1 MSFPLG
7 LLLGLLL
14 GTVEGWLRRAAP
26 VAPDLLGIAVGVL
39 LLHSS
44 RRKVAAWALGLLLG
58 FSTCSADP
66 VGATLL
72 GGGIAALLLVPLR
85 EVVFLESALTQ
96 ALFGLVSAVA
106 LRSARELY
114 SWFDLAPRLPWT
126 ADSATAPLLC
136 ALLVPI
142 LVRVGG
148 ELRRMARRL
157 ADAFGAW
164 RARAGRQAS

>member
-1 MSFPLG
+1 VSGALG
-7 LLLGLLL
+7 LLLGLVL
-14 GTVEGWLRRAAP
+14 GACEGWLRDAAP
-26 VAPDLLGIAVGVL
+26 VAPDLLGVAVGAL
-39 LLHSS
+39 LLQSA

-58 FSTCSADP
+58 FSTYSADP

-72 GGGIAALLLVPLR
+72 GGGMAALLLVPLR

-126 ADSATAPLLC
+126 TASWSSPLLC
-136 ALLVPI
+136 ALLLPI

-157 ADAFGAW
+157 VDAFGAW